1 MSSKISFK
9 DFYFYT
15 IHGYSS
21 RELEQIFNLSKS
33 VISYQQRKYGLSNLT
48 KHKKRPIFS
57 FDKIDTPEKA
67 YTLGFILADGCIEQ
81 NNIVE
86 ISVALKDKEVVDFIS
101 NTINGSVFVDKTYD
115 KKQRRFPRART
126 NSLRRQRQRC
136 LWTICSH
143 RSSPE
148 MSDRHYPRVKK
159 DLERYLLLGFFDAD
173 GCITWGRRKDRN
185 RIWHK
190 ICFTSSYSLLYG
202 VQQHLLKIGI
212 TTTLRPKSNENCF
225 VLEFSNRTDVLKF
238 LDYIYPKNSEFIVL
252 QRKYLKNRALRL
264 ELEENGEGP
273 EKME

>member
-15 IHGYSS
+15 IHGYSN
-21 RELEQIFNLSKS
+21 RELEQVFNLSKS
-33 VISYQQRKYGLSNLT
+33 TISYQQRKYGLNNLT
-48 KHKKRPIFS
+48 KCKKKPVFS

-67 YTLGFILADGCIEQ
+67 YVLGFILADGCIEQ
-81 NNIVE
+81 NDIVE
-86 ISVALKDKEVVDFIS
+86 VSVALKDKEVVDFIS
-101 NTINGSVFVDKTYD
+101 NTINSSVFVDNTYD
-115 KKQRRFPRART
+115 KKQRRFPKART
-126 NSLRRQRQRC
+126 NKKIKDITKFTSGRAKA
-136 LWTICSH
+136 
-143 RSSPE
+143 
-148 MSDRHYPRVKK
+148 DRHYPRIKK

-225 VLEFSNRTDVLKF
+225 VLEFSNKVDVLKF